1 MSPPAQVFWTIDLLP
16 ELLLK
21 IRGFMITADKH
32 TGLPPPGPLTPKRC
46 ALAVLQG
53 TLDKSMQQTAYIMSA
68 REACVSA
75 QLLPSVAGSSGTP
88 GLLPNAPPKGIFS
101 FTHGSCTNTSWI
113 HHWNNQLHPKP
124 GHSQQQWD
132 SLITHQIV
140 TQKLEMQQLW

>member
-1 MSPPAQVFWTIDLLP
+1 MSPPTQVFCTTDLLP
-16 ELLLK
+16 ALVLK
-21 IRGFMITADKH
+21 IRGFMIPADKH
-32 TGLPPPGPLTPKRC
+32 TVPPLPRPLIPKMY
-46 ALAVLQG
+46 ALTVLQG

-75 QLLPSVAGSSGTP
+75 QLLPSVAGSSGSP

-101 FTHGSCTNTSWI
+101 FTHGICTNTSWI

-132 SLITHQIV
+132 SLIR
-140 TQKLEMQQLW
+140 